1 MIMPLFVFAK
11 ICHAIM
17 RRQIG
22 GNMRL
27 GDQLFYSKHFGSVEM
42 VNDEECIK
50 MTRTIKST
58 NIGVIDEVRRRLRE
72 YDDMFNFGS
81 HTGTL
86 YNVEDHEVYF
96 SVYIP
101 VEKFENDLE
110 FVYNVVVGILENMN
124 NYIEEY
130 AI

>member
-1 MIMPLFVFAK
+1 
-11 ICHAIM
+11 
-17 RRQIG
+17 
-22 GNMRL
+22 MRL
-27 GDQLFYSKHFGSVEM
+27 GDQLFYAKHFGYVE
-42 VNDEECIK
+42 VINDEECIK

-72 YDDMFNFGS
+72 YSDMFNFGS

-86 YNVEDHEVYF
+86 YNVRDHEVDF

-110 FVYNVVVGILENMN
+110 FVYDVVVGILENIN